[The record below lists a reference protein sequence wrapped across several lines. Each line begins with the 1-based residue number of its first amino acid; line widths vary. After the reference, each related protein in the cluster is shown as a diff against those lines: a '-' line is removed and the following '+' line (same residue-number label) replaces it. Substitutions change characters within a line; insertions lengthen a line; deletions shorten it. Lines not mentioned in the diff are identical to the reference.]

1 MDSGAARLRGRFE
14 VAVQSKQA
22 NELEAAVEGAS
33 LGIVRPGAGCTSC
46 DWALSAQAGAAVRY
60 RSIFHQVPLGI
71 VQTTVENRILEA
83 NPHLCGMLGYA
94 AAELRNFTTRDLT
107 HPEDRDKHD
116 HLRQRLLAG
125 LIDRFTAQKRFLR
138 RDGQWIWTNR
148 TVTLARDAANE
159 APYLIHVIEDI
170 TERKRTQDQLERLR
184 RTREVLANCNRAL
197 VHAID
202 EAAMLAQVCRIAVAS
217 GGFKQAWIGLV
228 TGDALRPVYVAAHAG
243 YGQDAPP
250 MSSPTVWAAD
260 GSYRGKMARV
270 VASGEPCFERD
281 VFTDPGCVDQRQHAR
296 HFGWGSSLTMPLAA
310 EGRILGAIEF
320 NARETDAFDSDE
332 IAMLAELAGD
342 LSFGISALRTR
353 LAREQAEAQA
363 REHERRYQETFDQ
376 AAMGIVHTSLDGRYL
391 KVNRRF
397 CAMLGYAEDELI
409 GRPAAGFTHPD
420 DQDKGRDFRW
430 SMWEGKLDNFQEQ
443 KRYLR
448 KDGTVLWTN
457 RTVSLARD
465 AAGKP
470 MYFIRVI
477 EDITERRSMEE
488 NDRATF
494 DNAPVGIMHTAFTDL
509 RILRAN
515 RALAEMLGYSE
526 AELLELTSTDL
537 VHPDFRF
544 TDVGKYRPG
553 LVDGTAQSF
562 ASERK
567 YLRKDGSPIWVNRT
581 VSLVKDAAGKP
592 DYYIR
597 IIEDISERI
606 LSTQRR
612 AMEHAV
618 AKGLAE
624 AATVEEAMPTL
635 IRTMC
640 ESAGWCYG
648 THWCW
653 SDETQTLVRNALWSG
668 NEMAFEPG
676 EEVPW
681 TRLRGR
687 NPGGLIGPAWFEG
700 KPCWIEDM
708 RSNTTFNRR
717 HAALA
722 FGFHSALSFP
732 ITADG
737 VTIGIMEFFGRDV
750 RKPDEVLLATVGSI
764 GRQIGQFIQR
774 KQAEQALRT
783 SEERY
788 RDIFESS
795 PLPMLVRDDAT
806 RGIIT
811 VNQAAVDHY
820 GYTREELLRMEVRD
834 LWDPSEQRHNE
845 GNRRGQRQQH
855 IMQLKRRHVTKDGR
869 RMEIE
874 ATARAFELGG
884 RRVWLTVLNDVT
896 ERIRAEQKLVHLAHY
911 DVLTGLPNRVLF
923 YERLKQA
930 LVQAARNRWIT
941 GVMFM
946 DVDRFKNINDTL
958 GHDVGDQL
966 LRQVSERLA
975 ASVRAS
981 DTVGRLGGDEFAVV
995 LANLTAREDAAIVAQ
1010 KIMQNFDAP
1019 FRLSGSEIFVTIS
1032 IGITLYP
1039 DDGTEQDALIKNAD
1053 AAMYRAKEEGRN
1065 TYRYYTPDM
1074 SARALRLL
1082 TLEGSLRRALERDEF
1097 LLHYQ
1102 PKAAVA
1108 SGSITGVEALLRWRH
1123 PERGLVPPAEFI
1135 PVLEETGLIVQASE
1149 WVLNAACRQLVQWRR
1164 AGIEPVPVA
1173 VNLSAREFLAPD
1185 LASTISRILRTHG
1198 LDPCLLELEI
1208 TESSLMVNPDE
1219 AARTLEYLKRLGV
1232 GLSIDDFGTGYSSL
1246 SYLKRFPLDALK
1258 VDRSFVRDIPA
1269 DANDAA
1275 ITLAVI
1281 SMAHSLGLKVIA
1293 EGVENPAQ
1301 LAFLAQHGCD
1311 QVQGYYLARPV
1322 AAEACAGLLQAR
1334 KRLPAQE

>member
-1 MDSGAARLRGRFE
+1 M
-14 VAVQSKQA
+14 QSKQA
-22 NELEAAVEGAS
+22 NELEDAAEGPSVEVVQPAAVCA
-33 LGIVRPGAGCTSC
+33 SC
-46 DWALSAQAGAAVRY
+46 DGVLSEAGAAVRY
-60 RSIFHQVPLGI
+60 RSIFHQVAVGI
-71 VQTTVENRILEA
+71 AQTTVENRILEA
-83 NPHLCGMLGYA
+83 NPHLCAMLGYT
-94 AAELRNFTTRDLT
+94 AAELRTFTTRDLT
-107 HPEDRDKHD
+107 HPDDRDKHD
-116 HLRQRLLAG
+116 QLRQRLLAG
-125 LIDRFTAQKRFLR
+125 EIDHFTAQKRFIR
-138 RDGQWIWTNR
+138 RDGQWIWANR
-148 TVTLARDAANE
+148 TVTLARDAAND
-159 APYLIHVIEDI
+159 APYLIQVIEDI

-197 VHAID
+197 VHASD
-202 EAAMLAQVCRIAVAS
+202 EAAMLAEVCRIAVDC
-217 GGFKQAWIGLV
+217 GGFKQTWIGLV
-228 TGDALRPVYVAAHAG
+228 TGEALRPVYVAAHAG
-243 YGQDAPP
+243 YGNDAPP
-250 MSSPTVWAAD
+250 MSAPQVWAAD

-270 VASGEPCFERD
+270 VAVGEPCIERD
-281 VFTDPGCVDQRQHAR
+281 IFGDPRCIDQRPHAR
-296 HFGWGSSLTMPLAA
+296 HFGWGSSLTVPLAA

-320 NARETDAFDSDE
+320 NAREVDAFDNDE
-332 IAMLAELAGD
+332 IAMLGELAAD

-363 REHERRYQETFDQ
+363 LEHERRYHETFDQ
-376 AAMGIVHTSLDGRYL
+376 AAVGIAHTSPDGCYL

-397 CAMLGYAEDELI
+397 CAMLGYAEHELI
-409 GRPAAGFTHPD
+409 GQPAAGFTHPD
-420 DQDKGRDFRW
+420 DQDKGREFRS
-430 SMWEGKLDNFQEQ
+430 SMWEGRMQNFHEQ

-448 KDGTVLWTN
+448 KDGAVLWTN
-457 RTVSLARD
+457 RTVSVARD
-465 AAGKP
+465 AAGQP

-477 EDITERRSMEE
+477 EDITER
-488 NDRATF
+488 
-494 DNAPVGIMHTAFTDL
+494 I
-509 RILRAN
+509 
-515 RALAEMLGYSE
+515 
-526 AELLELTSTDL
+526 
-537 VHPDFRF
+537 
-544 TDVGKYRPG
+544 
-553 LVDGTAQSF
+553 
-562 ASERK
+562 
-567 YLRKDGSPIWVNRT
+567 
-581 VSLVKDAAGKP
+581 VSA
-592 DYYIR
+592 
-597 IIEDISERI
+597 
-606 LSTQRR
+606 QRR

-618 AKGLAE
+618 AKVLAE

-635 IRTMC
+635 IGTMC

-653 SDETQTLVRNALWSG
+653 SEETQTLVRNALWSDC
-668 NEMAFEPG
+668 EMAFEPG
-676 EEVPW
+676 KEVPW
-681 TRLRGR
+681 SRLRGR

-708 RSNTTFNRR
+708 RTNTTFNRR

-737 VTIGIMEFFGRDV
+737 VTVGVMEFFGRDV

-774 KQAEQALRT
+774 KQAEQALRM

-795 PLPMLVRDDAT
+795 PLPMLVRDDAS

-811 VNQAAVDHY
+811 VNQAAVEHY
-820 GYTREELLRMEVRD
+820 GYTRDEFLRMEVRD
-834 LWDPSEQRHNE
+834 LWDPSERRHNE
-845 GNRRGQRQQH
+845 RNRHSDPQLRIAR
-855 IMQLKRRHVTKDGR
+855 LKRRHVTKDGR
-869 RMEIE
+869 RIEVE

-884 RRVWLTVLNDVT
+884 RRVWLTVLNDIT

-930 LVQAARNRWIT
+930 LVQAGRKRWIT

-966 LRQVSERLA
+966 LRQVSKRLA
-975 ASVRAS
+975 GSVRAS

-995 LANLTAREDAAIVAQ
+995 LADLATPEDAAVVAQ
-1010 KIMQNFDAP
+1010 KIMKNFNAP
-1019 FRLSGSEIFVTIS
+1019 FRLSGSEIFVTTS

-1039 DDGTEQDALIKNAD
+1039 NDGVEPDVLIKNAD

-1065 TYRYYTPDM
+1065 TYRYYTPEM

-1082 TLEGSLRRALERDEF
+1082 TLEGSLRRALERDEL

-1102 PKAAVA
+1102 PKVAVG
-1108 SGSITGVEALLRWRH
+1108 SGAITGVEALLRWRH

-1135 PVLEETGLIVQASE
+1135 PVLEETGLIVQTSE
-1149 WVLNAACRQLVQWRR
+1149 WVLDAVCRQLVQWKRD
-1164 AGIEPVPVA
+1164 GVELVPMA

-1185 LASTISRILRTHG
+1185 LASTINRILGMHG
-1198 LDPCLLELEI
+1198 IDPSLLELEI
-1208 TESSLMVNPDE
+1208 TESSLMVNPHE
-1219 AARTLEYLKRLGV
+1219 AARTLEYLKGLGV

-1258 VDRSFVRDIPA
+1258 IDRSFVRDITS

-1293 EGVENPAQ
+1293 EGVETAAQ

-1311 QVQGYYLARPV
+1311 QVQGYFLARPLS
-1322 AAEACAGLLQAR
+1322 ADACGEVLRQGMGQER
-1334 KRLPAQE
+1334 KVKS